1 MKIEHLEKSA
11 HFRQVSETA
20 GIRPNRVAPRSFK
33 EELQRKLP
41 RAESVKF
48 SAHAAERL
56 ASRNIV
62 LTERDLDR
70 LNQAVIKMAEKGGKE
85 SLLVMG
91 DLAFVVSVQNK
102 TIITAME
109 QQPGS
114 DAKVFTN
121 IDSALIM

>member
-11 HFRQVSETA
+11 HFRQVSQTA
-20 GIRPNRVAPRSFK
+20 GIHPNRVAPRSFK

-41 RAESVKF
+41 GAEPVKF

-62 LTERDLDR
+62 LTERDLTR
-70 LNQAVIKMAEKGGKE
+70 LNQAVSKMAEKGGKE

-91 DLAFVVSVQNK
+91 EMAFVVSVENK
-102 TIITAME
+102 TVITAME
-109 QQPGS
+109 KQPGS